1 MSKELPQIISD
12 EEFSRLLQERE
23 KAQRALRTEHDRW
36 DNAGVISRGHQ
47 PSDGLPESTIEQ
59 NFPRIAQKLLVLW
72 PSEACAMYLTSILV
86 NTREARQG
94 FPPKVVEDL
103 LMLHAIN
110 DMHLHSG
117 KPVRNATNTVT
128 AKRPPHI

>member
-1 MSKELPQIISD
+1 MSNELPQIISD

-23 KAQRALRTEHDRW
+23 KAQRALHIKNDRW

-47 PSDGLPESTIEQ
+47 PSDGMPESTIEQ

-72 PSEACAMYLTSILV
+72 PSEACAMYLTSLLV

-94 FPPKVVEDL
+94 FPPQVVEDL
-103 LMLHAIN
+103 LMLYAMN
-110 DMHLHSG
+110 DMLMRSG
-117 KPVRNATNTVT
+117 KPVPNAINTAT